1 MWQFVVD
8 STAFLRGE
16 DDEANRQMQN
26 SRIPTV
32 VPLASSSLME
42 VKGMVG
48 VFESWLWRGVLV
60 FCR

>member
-26 SRIPTV
+26 SRMVPTV
-32 VPLASSSLME
+32 VLLVSSSLME
-42 VKGMVG
+42 LKGMTG
-48 VFESWLWRGVLV
+48 CKIASNLLFMNR
-60 FCR
+60 